1 MVPVPPL
8 FAQPLIVVS
17 SKGGPRA
24 ANPAI
29 TCLPVLRPST
39 TQANKVPIPALGPKY
54 ARKRAAAPKAD
65 KPKRP
70 KAAPPKVAGPEPD
83 KPEAPRAREA
93 SPPRPPT
100 PPPLEPKAPKAL
112 ELEMN
117 LPQTELSNDI
127 FASFQVP
134 PGCQNAES
142 TSPTAAFLLAFPLV
156 SSGAKAALE
165 EATESQAGTPN
176 LLQIGALDMAK
187 PAQSFAGS
195 LTPPNLFDGFAFF
208 NGNKEYSCALEP
220 PPPASAA
227 AKRKGDPKEGKFPEG
242 DLQKFNCP
250 PSFKGG
256 SNAQLWE
263 GDVFGESCGSKAKKR
278 PPTTEGPQNVL
289 PSFDM
294 HFFSMPG
301 AVNSPILPD
310 DFHTTYLPPTTLY
323 SCKTP
328 LYSKA
333 GSEGG
338 FMPPSVAP
346 QGNALTNFNL
356 STIFPEINKGPG
368 HDGFG
373 DTRAKGF
380 QGPFI

>member
-1 MVPVPPL
+1 M
-8 FAQPLIVVS
+8 
-17 SKGGPRA
+17 GGQQGYQGTFQ
-24 ANPAI
+24 N
-29 TCLPVLRPST
+29 
-39 TQANKVPIPALGPKY
+39 N
-54 ARKRAAAPKAD
+54 
-65 KPKRP
+65 
-70 KAAPPKVAGPEPD
+70 
-83 KPEAPRAREA
+83 
-93 SPPRPPT
+93 
-100 PPPLEPKAPKAL
+100 
-112 ELEMN
+112 
-117 LPQTELSNDI
+117 
-127 FASFQVP
+127 SFD
-134 PGCQNAES
+134 AY
-142 TSPTAAFLLAFPLV
+142 
-156 SSGAKAALE
+156 
-165 EATESQAGTPN
+165 
-176 LLQIGALDMAK
+176 I
-187 PAQSFAGS
+187 
-195 LTPPNLFDGFAFF
+195 
-208 NGNKEYSCALEP
+208 P
-220 PPPASAA
+220 PPPNNYG
-227 AKRKGDPKEGKFPEG
+227 GDFMAEGGPLFP
-242 DLQKFNCP
+242 
-250 PSFKGG
+250 GG
-256 SNAQLWE
+256 SNGGYAKR
-263 GDVFGESCGSKAKKR
+263 KAKKR